1 METAEPPVIIPMW
14 LTGFDKLMPEHR
26 PFPWKFI
33 PRLGCKLSVTF
44 GNPLSP
50 QDIQVALRVTSHEDR
65 RRRGSTSPSQCR
77 YLSSEDTREGDA
89 VDGEDRL
96 FGIDHGQRAREGI
109 TRESTNV
116 DLEDESRKRKIDHVR
131 SMVTAVVQREVEAVG
146 RRVSGDMLGKKVD
159 T

>member
-1 METAEPPVIIPMW
+1 
-14 LTGFDKLMPEHR
+14 MPEHR

-65 RRRGSTSPSQCR
+65 RRGSTSPSQSR
-77 YLSSEDTREGDA
+77 YLPSADTREGDA
-89 VDGEDRL
+89 QDGEDRL
-96 FGIDHGQRAREGI
+96 FGIDHGQRARESI

-116 DLEDESRKRKIDHVR
+116 DLEDESRKRKIDYVR

>member
-1 METAEPPVIIPMW
+1 
-14 LTGFDKLMPEHR
+14 MPEHR

-44 GNPLSP
+44 GNSLSP
-50 QDIQVALRVTSHEDR
+50 QDIQAALRVTSHEDH
-65 RRRGSTSPSQCR
+65 RRRGSTSPSQSQ

-96 FGIDHGQRAREGI
+96 FGIDRGQRAREGT